1 MNSSTNSKTKA
12 TSTSKTKTTATK
24 KHGAEMKYEIANELG
39 VNLGPD
45 STARQN
51 GQVGGEMTR
60 RLVSMAKSNLKKNE
74 Q

>member
-1 MNSSTNSKTKA
+1 MNNSTKNSSQSKSSKKA
-12 TSTSKTKTTATK
+12 L
-24 KHGAEMKYEIANELG
+24 EPMKYEIANELG